1 MDSDILQELKEL
13 KNLNPGS
20 MLATRHLEKALEKA
34 LLKLEQRLDES
45 CASELNAFNVL
56 VSIADELKSQVL
68 RI

>member
-20 MLATRHLEKALEKA
+20 MFATRHLEKALEA

>member
-13 KNLNPGS
+13 KNLNQEVCLL
-20 MLATRHLEKALEKA
+20 LAISKRLWRLA

-56 VSIADELKSQVL
+56 VSIADELKSQLL